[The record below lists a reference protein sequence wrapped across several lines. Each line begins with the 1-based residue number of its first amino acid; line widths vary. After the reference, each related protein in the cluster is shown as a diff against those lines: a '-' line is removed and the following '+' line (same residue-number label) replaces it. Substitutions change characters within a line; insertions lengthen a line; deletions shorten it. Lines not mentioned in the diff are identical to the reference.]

1 MIIEID
7 AMDTLFFKDGK
18 PFSMG
23 EETWADGIFPPYP
36 STIYGALRSKYF
48 SEHIEDL
55 SKANEAED
63 PTKDLKIRHII
74 LKDYSG
80 NIYFHLPKDFLKRK
94 NENWEEVYRSKL
106 IEDNS
111 LSNNKLTHRLIP
123 FNQENIFNSL
133 EDGLFDLWGLSEYL
147 EDSNNRLNYNSLV
160 NFIDIEP
167 KVGISR
173 SKHTHT
179 SEEGKL
185 YRVGMKRLKNIKII
199 VEFEDLDLPE
209 TGFLKLGGEG
219 KTVAYHICEKDEV
232 SLPQIDKYFKLYLA
246 TPTIFK
252 NGWLPD
258 WIDSEKLEGT
268 IPETNLKVQ
277 LLTAATG
284 KPLKI
289 GGFDMKARKP
299 KKMFKA
305 VPAGSVYFFKIL
317 SGNKEDLKKIHGKS
331 ISQKRK
337 NEGFGISYIG
347 KFNLEENK

>member
-55 SKANEAED
+55 SKANEAD
-63 PTKDLKIRHII
+63 DATKDLEIKNIF
-74 LKDYSG
+74 LKDNSG
-80 NIYFHLPKDFLKRK
+80 NLYFPLPKDFLKMK
-94 NENWEEVYRSKL
+94 NENSEEVYRSKL
-106 IEDNS
+106 IEDIS

-133 EDGLFDLWGLSEYL
+133 EDGFFDFWGLSNYL

-185 YRVGMKRLKNIKII
+185 YRVGMKRLKDIKILA
-199 VEFEDLDLPE
+199 EFESLELPE

-219 KTVAYHICEKDEV
+219 KSVSYKKSETNEI
-232 SLPQIDKYFKLYLA
+232 SLPQIDEYFKLYLT

-258 WIDSEKLEGT
+258 WIDSENLEGT
-268 IPETNLKVQ
+268 IPKTNLKVQ

-284 KPLKI
+284 KPLNI
-289 GGFDMKARKP
+289 GGFDMKARMP

-305 VPAGSVYFFKIL
+305 VPSGSVYYFKIL
-317 SGNKEDLKKIHGKS
+317 SGNKKDLEKIHGKS
-331 ISQKRK
+331 ISQERSK
-337 NEGFGISYIG
+337 EGFGITFIG
-347 KFNLEENK
+347 KFKMGKI